1 MRGREKEKHSWLER
15 GQRALGAVGILG
27 VLGFGAAL
35 AAPTVG
41 AWASTLGT
49 ISYSATGTPSVANPG
64 TASGDI
70 LAGQYAYDT
79 ATISMHQEGD
89 YVLSG
94 TMTFNLYPGGSAY
107 NRACHEDGTLG
118 SGLPTSL
125 LTASVPVASLKDTEG
140 QTETL
145 YSYQATVGSGSYQI
159 PIATAVGSTYYWV
172 ATYQYTEPG
181 ANTPTT
187 VVSNCNS
194 EPVTV
199 VTPPPSISTTPSPTS
214 ASEGQALTDSAVV
227 TNPVSGET
235 FNDSQGA
242 SIQFRLVGPNSQNSC
257 DPKYDLFESKHISYS
272 GSTGTVHFSV
282 SSQYP
287 VLDETLTDP
296 QWVSTWNSA
305 WDTSPG
311 TYRWV
316 VDYIYQGSRSEDS
329 VTLESGCND
338 ELVTVNA
345 PAIAT
350 TAIPTSAPVGHYFSD
365 TAKVTNVPYTLPSPK
380 VTFSLYQGNSCTGT
394 AMYTSAALPLI
405 HGMAAVPWPGVKIQ
419 TSGAYQWQATLAYG
433 AGLTAVSAC
442 GSEQVSAAGTPTI
455 TTLPIPTTAVVGSAL
470 TDQATITGLY
480 QPAAGDSVSFALYS
494 DNSCHT
500 LVANLGSALLGTSVL
515 VNGVPTW
522 KVVSPG
528 TGFAPTL
535 VGTYYWKVAFKAVSD
550 PYNLS
555 VRLPCGEP
563 TVLTQTDPSVST
575 TPSAGGPVGTKLSDT
590 ATITGLYS
598 PLSGDLV
605 DFALYSG
612 TSTNGCPASGLVSD
626 LGTVSL
632 SGPTLVGG
640 VPTWTAASPGT
651 GFAPTAAGTY
661 YWKVTFKSVSDP
673 NNPTVIFCGE
683 QVTITSTTSGGVLGA
698 STTSVPG
705 AGAGLLGPGLL
716 ASLALLLGALSL
728 TVGMRLRRRPVA

>member
-1 MRGREKEKHSWLER
+1 M
-15 GQRALGAVGILG
+15 GILG
-27 VLGFGAAL
+27 VLGFGGAL

-41 AWASTLGT
+41 AWTSTLGT
-49 ISYSATGTPSVANPG
+49 MTYSATGTPSVANPG
-64 TASGDI
+64 TASGNI

-107 NRACHEDGTLG
+107 NRACHQDGTLG
-118 SGLPTSL
+118 SGLPTAL
-125 LTASVPVASLKDTEG
+125 LSASVPVASLKDTQG

-145 YSYQATVGSGSYQI
+145 YSYQASVGSGSYQI
-159 PIATAVGSTYYWV
+159 PSGTSVGSTYFWV

-181 ANTPTT
+181 AHTPTT
-187 VVSNCNS
+187 VVSDCNS

-199 VTPPPSISTTPSPTS
+199 VTPPPAISTTPTPTA
-214 ASEGQALTDSAVV
+214 ASEGQPLTDSAVV
-227 TNPVSGET
+227 TNPVPR
-235 FNDSQGA
+235 QGPKGAKSA
-242 SIQFRLVGPNSQNSC
+242 SIEFRLVRPNSENSC
-257 DPKYDLFESKHISYS
+257 DPKYDLFESQDIPYDT
-272 GSTGTVHFSV
+272 STGSVDFSV
-282 SSQYP
+282 SGQYP
-287 VLDETLTDP
+287 VMDQTLNPP
-296 QWVSTWNSA
+296 QLVSTWNPA

-316 VDYIYQGSRSEDS
+316 VDYTYRTPGPGNS
-329 VTLESGCND
+329 VTVESGCND

-345 PAIAT
+345 PTIAT
-350 TAIPTSAPVGHYFSD
+350 TAYPTSAPVGHYFSD
-365 TAKVTNVPYTLPSPK
+365 TATVTNVPYTLPSPK
-380 VTFSLYQGNSCTGT
+380 VTFRLYQGNSCTGT
-394 AMYTSAALPLI
+394 AIYTSAALPLI
-405 HGMAAVPWPGVKIQ
+405 HGMAAVPWPGVKIE

-470 TDQATITGLY
+470 TDLATITGLY
-480 QPAAGDSVSFALYS
+480 QPAAGDTVSFALYS

-500 LVANLGSALLGTSVL
+500 LVANLGSSLLGTSVL

-522 KVVSPG
+522 KVISPG
-528 TGFAPTL
+528 TGYAPTL

-555 VRLPCGEP
+555 VTLPCGEP
-563 TVLTQTDPSVST
+563 TVLTQTDPSIST

-651 GFAPTAAGTY
+651 GFAPTTAGTY

-705 AGAGLLGPGLL
+705 AGADLLGPGLL